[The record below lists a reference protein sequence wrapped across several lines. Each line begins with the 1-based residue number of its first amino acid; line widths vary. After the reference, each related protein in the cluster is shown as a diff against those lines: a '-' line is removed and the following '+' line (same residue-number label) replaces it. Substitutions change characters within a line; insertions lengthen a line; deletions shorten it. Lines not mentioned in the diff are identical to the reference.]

1 MNVIIVFYNGYK
13 RVALIDPL
21 YDPDS
26 KAQPIKFEK
35 IKLVAYFGCFEKVK
49 KIFDKIN
56 QFYILYFSFLRFHE
70 LNHFPLI
77 ICIYLIFF
85 FEYITFRSMTSGLL
99 PLGVCVMLHFSSDFL

>member
-1 MNVIIVFYNGYK
+1 MVFYDNYK
-13 RVALIDPL
+13 RVALLDPM
-21 YDPDS
+21 YTTEP
-26 KAQPIKFEK
+26 KTPIKLEK
-35 IKLVAYFGCFEKVK
+35 IKFIPYFGCFEKVK